1 MDRVP
6 AAYIRR
12 SFVDPESPGD
22 IAEAAQLSEVR
33 RLAAADGHNGNLV
46 VYSDW
51 GVSADVAKSAKRLE
65 YTRLLADMEAGRIL
79 AVYAFDADRLY
90 RDPRDLIRLQDAAK
104 RHGVTITTKGGR
116 LPIGDGD
123 DPAGEGFTFITA
135 VFGRMELQ
143 KAKKRNRA
151 AMQARRERGD
161 ALGQPGYGWRSARD
175 ESGRIIHVP
184 DPDQPA
190 NVVVEAYREAGSIM
204 GAAKLLQ
211 GRGVPAPKGGTRW
224 GQSTVTRILE
234 REAPEIFPRPSR
246 TGGRRTPTSM
256 MFAQLLACHCGAT
269 MTPNRVRN
277 QYYCPWGHR
286 LGSAVHGKI
295 TASEAAVR
303 EWIEAKVDTMQ
314 LPADTIETTERNAA
328 RRDAVNARLE
338 KAREDWYTNQIDR
351 KKWDAEKARHA
362 ADLDALDA
370 TTKVVVKLP
379 DRDRLW
385 TYQPGDINAILREIF
400 VRVDLGPD
408 MLPIGAQPRN
418 PDLFP

>member
-1 MDRVP
+1 MDRAP

-22 IAEAAQLSEVR
+22 IAEAAQLAEVR

-51 GVSADVAKSAKRLE
+51 GVSADVAKSAKRTE
-65 YTRLLADMEAGRIL
+65 YTRLLADMEAGRVS

-161 ALGQPGYGWRSARD
+161 ILGQPGYGWRSARGED
-175 ESGRIIHVP
+175 GRIIHVP
-184 DPDQPA
+184 DPDLPA
-190 NVVVEAYREAGSIM
+190 HVVVDAYREAGSIM

-234 REAPEIFPRPSR
+234 REAPELFPRPSR
-246 TGGRRTPTSM
+246 TGGRRTPTNM
-256 MFAQLLACHCGAT
+256 MFSQLLACHCGAT

-314 LPADTIETTERNAA
+314 LPADTIEMTERNAA
-328 RRDAVNARLE
+328 RRDAVNARLDR
-338 KAREDWYTNQIDR
+338 ARELYLSGVDDR
-351 KKWDAEKARHA
+351 KKWEAEKARAA

-370 TTKVVVKLP
+370 TQTVALKLR
-379 DRDRLW
+379 DRDCLW

>member
-1 MDRVP
+1 
-6 AAYIRR
+6 
-12 SFVDPESPGD
+12 
-22 IAEAAQLSEVR
+22 
-33 RLAAADGHNGNLV
+33 
-46 VYSDW
+46 
-51 GVSADVAKSAKRLE
+51 
-65 YTRLLADMEAGRIL
+65 
-79 AVYAFDADRLY
+79 
-90 RDPRDLIRLQDAAK
+90 
-104 RHGVTITTKGGR
+104 
-116 LPIGDGD
+116 
-123 DPAGEGFTFITA
+123 
-135 VFGRMELQ
+135 
-143 KAKKRNRA
+143 
-151 AMQARRERGD
+151 
-161 ALGQPGYGWRSARD
+161 
-175 ESGRIIHVP
+175 
-184 DPDQPA
+184 
-190 NVVVEAYREAGSIM
+190 
-204 GAAKLLQ
+204 
-211 GRGVPAPKGGTRW
+211 
-224 GQSTVTRILE
+224 
-234 REAPEIFPRPSR
+234 
-246 TGGRRTPTSM
+246 